1 MLKIE
6 HVTIKNAGTG
16 STVAMWGGATCT
28 IDEANISGSNGS
40 QEGVITICDSNA
52 CTITNTKVTGNVK
65 LKYGAIM
72 FMGSCSDCI
81 IGGGAVI

>member
-1 MLKIE
+1 MYPCRIICLRPPLLVRTKLIE

-52 CTITNTKVTGNVK
+52 CTINLDIFLQVRH
-65 LKYGAIM
+65 
-72 FMGSCSDCI
+72 SQ
-81 IGGGAVI
+81 